1 MNRSQA
7 VRLRTTLTKVYPDA
21 AEITVV
27 AEEDGAQVSIKA
39 DGWNHR
45 YSIGE
50 GESTLLR
57 VLITGSPLT
66 ALRRR

>member
-1 MNRSQA
+1 VNQSQA

-21 AEITVV
+21 KEITVV
-27 AEEDGAQVSIKA
+27 AEEDGAQVSIEAYGDK
-39 DGWNHR
+39 HR

-57 VLITGSPLT
+57 FLITGSSLT